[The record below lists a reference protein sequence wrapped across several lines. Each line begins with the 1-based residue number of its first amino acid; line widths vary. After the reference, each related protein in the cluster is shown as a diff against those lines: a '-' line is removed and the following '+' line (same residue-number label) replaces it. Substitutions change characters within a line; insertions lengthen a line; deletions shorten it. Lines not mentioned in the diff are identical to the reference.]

1 MRKKNIILLASIILF
16 FVPTFVLITNVNES
30 NISHAA
36 YVRARPESSGQ
47 ILIDPSL
54 KVETIFKD
62 GLKGPTT
69 GMAFLGPNDILVL
82 EKNTGKVQRILNGNL
97 QENPLLQVNVGT
109 EVELG
114 LLGIAT
120 SNNQEGKTSVFL
132 YYSEA
137 NSSGVVVGK
146 ANSSGVVVGNRL
158 YKYELVDNR
167 LVNPLL
173 LLNLPAT
180 SPIPGH
186 ENNHN
191 GGKLVIGPDNN
202 VYVIVGDVGGRMG
215 NIQNIMRGNSPDGTS
230 GILRVTQDGKSVDDG
245 PFGSSVPN
253 ILYYAYGIRNSFG
266 FDFDPVT
273 GNLWDSEN
281 GGIDKDEINYVY
293 PGFNSGWRKAMGMA
307 LLRFN
312 PNQDL
317 FSFEGK
323 GNYSDPEFVWKVT
336 VAPTALKFLNSTKL
350 GTQYENTIFVGDVKT
365 GNLYNFK
372 LDSDRKQLLLEPPLN
387 DRVADTPDEVQSIV
401 FGQGFGVITDIQVGP
416 DGYLYILG
424 INGSIYRVVPA

>member
-1 MRKKNIILLASIILF
+1 MSKRKVILF
-16 FVPTFVLITNVNES
+16 TSLITLIIPTFAFITNFNDN
-30 NISHAA
+30 NISHAF

-47 ILIDPSL
+47 VLIDPSL
-54 KVETIFKD
+54 KVEPVFNN

-69 GMAFLGPNDILVL
+69 SMAFLGPNDILVL

-97 QENPLLQVNVGT
+97 QEKPLLQANVST

-114 LLGIAT
+114 MLGIAI
-120 SNNQEGKTSVFL
+120 SKNQAGKPFVFL

-137 NSSGVVVGK
+137 NSSGTVL
-146 ANSSGVVVGNRL
+146 SNRL
-158 YKYELVDNR
+158 YRYELVDGR

-180 SPIPGH
+180 SPIVGH

-191 GGKLVIGPDNN
+191 GGKVVIGPDKN
-202 VYVIVGDVGGRMG
+202 VYVIVGDVGGRIG
-215 NIQNIMRGNSPDGTS
+215 NIQNIIRGNSPDGTS
-230 GILRVTQDGKSVDDG
+230 GILRVTQDGKSVENG

-253 ILYYAYGIRNSFG
+253 TLYYAYGIRNSFG

-273 GNLWDSEN
+273 GNLWDTEN
-281 GGIDKDEINYVY
+281 GGIDKDEINYVF
-293 PGFNSGWRKAMGMA
+293 PGFNSGWRKTMGMA
-307 LLRFN
+307 VSRFD
-312 PNQDL
+312 PQEDL
-317 FSFEGK
+317 FNFAGK
-323 GNYSDPEFVWKVT
+323 AKYSDPEFVWKQT

-350 GTQYENTIFVGDVKT
+350 GSQYANTIFVGDVKT

-372 LDSDRKQLLLEPPLN
+372 LDTDRKQLLLKPPLE
-387 DRVADTPDEVQSIV
+387 DKVADTPDEIQSAV

-424 INGSIYRVVPA
+424 INGNIYRIVPV

>member
-1 MRKKNIILLASIILF
+1 MSKRKVILF
-16 FVPTFVLITNVNES
+16 TSLITLIIPTFAFITNFNDN
-30 NISHAA
+30 NISHAF

-47 ILIDPSL
+47 VLIDPSL
-54 KVETIFKD
+54 KVEPVFSD

-69 GMAFLGPNDILVL
+69 SMAFLGPNDILVL

-97 QENPLLQVNVGT
+97 QEKPLLQANVST

-114 LLGIAT
+114 MLGIAI
-120 SNNQEGKTSVFL
+120 SKNQAGKPFVFL

-137 NSSGVVVGK
+137 NSSGTVL
-146 ANSSGVVVGNRL
+146 SNRL
-158 YKYELVDNR
+158 YRYELVDGR

-180 SPIPGH
+180 SPIVGH

-191 GGKLVIGPDNN
+191 GGKVVIGPDKN
-202 VYVIVGDVGGRMG
+202 VYVIVGDVGGRIG
-215 NIQNIMRGNSPDGTS
+215 NVQNIIRGNSPDGTS
-230 GILRVTQDGKSVDDG
+230 GILRVTQDGKSVENG

-253 ILYYAYGIRNSFG
+253 TLYYAYGIRNSFG

-273 GNLWDSEN
+273 GNLWDTEN
-281 GGIDKDEINYVY
+281 GGIDKDEINYVF
-293 PGFNSGWRKAMGMA
+293 PGFNSGWRKTMGMA
-307 LLRFN
+307 VSRFD
-312 PNQDL
+312 PQEDL
-317 FSFEGK
+317 FNFAGK
-323 GNYSDPEFVWKVT
+323 AKYSDPEFVWKQT

-350 GTQYENTIFVGDVKT
+350 GSQYANTIFVGDVKT

-372 LDSDRKQLLLEPPLN
+372 LDTDRKVLLLKPPLN
-387 DRVADTPDEVQSIV
+387 DKVADTPDEIQSAV

-424 INGSIYRVVPA
+424 ITGNIYRIVPV

>member
-1 MRKKNIILLASIILF
+1 MRKKNIILLTSIILF
-16 FVPTFVLITNVNES
+16 FVPTFVLISSVNES

-47 ILIDPSL
+47 VLIDPSL

-62 GLKGPTT
+62 GLIGPTT
-69 GMAFLGPNDILVL
+69 SMAFLGPNDILVL
-82 EKNTGKVQRILNGNL
+82 EKNTGKVQRIIDGKL
-97 QENPLLQVNVGT
+97 QENPLLLVSVGK

-114 LLGIAT
+114 MLGIAI
-120 SNNQEGKTSVFL
+120 SKNEEGKAFVFL
-132 YYSEA
+132 YYTEA
-137 NSSGVVVGK
+137 DSSGVVI
-146 ANSSGVVVGNRL
+146 GNRL

-191 GGKLVIGPDNN
+191 GGKVVIGPDNN
-202 VYVIVGDVGGRMG
+202 VYVVVGDVGGRMG

-230 GILRVTQDGKSVDDG
+230 GILRVTQDGKSVVNG

-253 ILYYAYGIRNSFG
+253 VLYYAYGIRNSFG

-293 PGFNSGWRKAMGMA
+293 PGFNSGWKKAMGMA
-307 LLRFN
+307 LQRFDA
-312 PNQDL
+312 NQDL
-317 FSFEGK
+317 FSFDGK
-323 GNYSDPEFVWKVT
+323 GKYSDPEFVWKET

-365 GNLYNFK
+365 GNVYNFK
-372 LDSDRKQLLLEPPLN
+372 LGSDRKQLTLEPPLN

-401 FGQGFGVITDIQVGP
+401 FGQGFGVITDIKVGP

-424 INGSIYRVVPA
+424 INGSIYRIVPA

>member
-1 MRKKNIILLASIILF
+1 MSKRKVILF
-16 FVPTFVLITNVNES
+16 TSLITLIIPTFAFITNFNDN
-30 NISHAA
+30 NISHAF

-47 ILIDPSL
+47 VLIDPSL
-54 KVETIFKD
+54 KVEPVFSD

-69 GMAFLGPNDILVL
+69 SMAFLGPNDILVL

-97 QENPLLQVNVGT
+97 QEKPLLQANVST

-114 LLGIAT
+114 MLGIAI
-120 SNNQEGKTSVFL
+120 SKNQAGKPFVFL

-137 NSSGVVVGK
+137 NSSGTVL
-146 ANSSGVVVGNRL
+146 GNRL
-158 YKYELVDNR
+158 YRYELVDGR

-180 SPIPGH
+180 SPIVGH

-191 GGKLVIGPDNN
+191 GGKVVIGPDKN
-202 VYVIVGDVGGRMG
+202 VYVIVGDVGGRIG
-215 NIQNIMRGNSPDGTS
+215 NIQNIIRGNSPDGTS
-230 GILRVTQDGKSVDDG
+230 GILRVTQDGKSVENG

-253 ILYYAYGIRNSFG
+253 TLYYAYGIRNSFG

-273 GNLWDSEN
+273 GNLWDTEN
-281 GGIDKDEINYVY
+281 GGIDKDEINYVF
-293 PGFNSGWRKAMGMA
+293 PGFNSGWRKTMGMA
-307 LLRFN
+307 VSRFD
-312 PNQDL
+312 PQEDL
-317 FSFEGK
+317 FNFAGK
-323 GNYSDPEFVWKVT
+323 AKYSDPEFVWKQT

-350 GTQYENTIFVGDVKT
+350 GSQYANTIFVGDVKT

-372 LDSDRKQLLLEPPLN
+372 LDTDRKVLLLKPPL
-387 DRVADTPDEVQSIV
+387 DDKVADTPDEIQSAV

-424 INGSIYRVVPA
+424 INGNIYRIVPV

>member
-82 EKNTGKVQRILNGNL
+82 EKNTGKIQRILDGNL

-132 YYSEA
+132 YYSET
-137 NSSGVVVGK
+137 
-146 ANSSGVVVGNRL
+146 NSSGVVVGNRL

-307 LLRFN
+307 LQKFD

-323 GNYSDPEFVWKVT
+323 GNYSDPKFVWKVT

-372 LDSDRKQLLLEPPLN
+372 LDSGRKQLLLEPPLN

-424 INGSIYRVVPA
+424 INGSIYRIVPA

>member
-1 MRKKNIILLASIILF
+1 MRKKNIILLVSIILF

-97 QENPLLQVNVGT
+97 QENPLLQVKVGT
-109 EVELG
+109 QVELG

-132 YYSEA
+132 YYSE
-137 NSSGVVVGK
+137 

-307 LLRFN
+307 LQRFD

-387 DRVADTPDEVQSIV
+387 DRVADTPDEVQSVV

>member
-16 FVPTFVLITNVNES
+16 FVSTFVLITNVNES

-47 ILIDPSL
+47 ILFDPSL

-62 GLKGPTT
+62 GLKSPT
-69 GMAFLGPNDILVL
+69 GMAFVGQNDILVL
-82 EKNTGKVQRILNGNL
+82 EKNTGKVQRILDGNL
-97 QENPLLQVNVGT
+97 QQNPLLQVNVGT

-132 YYSEA
+132 YYSE
-137 NSSGVVVGK
+137 

-230 GILRVTQDGKSVDDG
+230 GILRVTQDGKSVNDG

-307 LLRFN
+307 LQRFD

-372 LDSDRKQLLLEPPLN
+372 LDSGRKQLLLEPPLN

-424 INGSIYRVVPA
+424 INGSIYRIVPA

>member
-1 MRKKNIILLASIILF
+1 MSKRKVILF
-16 FVPTFVLITNVNES
+16 TSLITLIIPTFAFITNFNDN
-30 NISHAA
+30 NISHAF

-47 ILIDPSL
+47 VLIDPSL
-54 KVETIFKD
+54 KVEPVFSD

-69 GMAFLGPNDILVL
+69 SMAFLGPNDILVL

-97 QENPLLQVNVGT
+97 QEKPLLQANVST

-114 LLGIAT
+114 MLGIAI
-120 SNNQEGKTSVFL
+120 SKNQAGKPFVFL

-137 NSSGVVVGK
+137 NSSGTVL
-146 ANSSGVVVGNRL
+146 GNRL
-158 YKYELVDNR
+158 YRYELVDGR

-180 SPIPGH
+180 SPIVGH

-191 GGKLVIGPDNN
+191 GGKVVIGPDKN
-202 VYVIVGDVGGRMG
+202 VYVIVGDVGGRIG
-215 NIQNIMRGNSPDGTS
+215 NIQNIIRGNSPDGTS
-230 GILRVTQDGKSVDDG
+230 GILRVTQDGKSVENG

-253 ILYYAYGIRNSFG
+253 TLYYAYGIRNSFG

-273 GNLWDSEN
+273 GNLWDTEN
-281 GGIDKDEINYVY
+281 GGIDKDEINYVF
-293 PGFNSGWRKAMGMA
+293 PGFNSGWRKTMGMA
-307 LLRFN
+307 VSRFD
-312 PNQDL
+312 PQEDL
-317 FSFEGK
+317 FNFAGK
-323 GNYSDPEFVWKVT
+323 AKYSDPEFVWKQT

-350 GTQYENTIFVGDVKT
+350 GSQYANTIFVGDVKT

-372 LDSDRKQLLLEPPLN
+372 LDTDRKQLLLKPPLE
-387 DRVADTPDEVQSIV
+387 DKVADTPDEIQSAV

-424 INGSIYRVVPA
+424 INGNIYRIVPV

>member
-1 MRKKNIILLASIILF
+1 MRRKIIVLALLILLLSS
-16 FVPTFVLITNVNES
+16 TFVLVSSISEN
-30 NISHAA
+30 NISYAA
-36 YVRARPESSGQ
+36 YVRALPESTGQ
-47 ILIDPSL
+47 DLVDPSL
-54 KVETIFKD
+54 KVELFFKGD
-62 GLKGPTT
+62 IIGSATS
-69 GMAFLGPNDILVL
+69 MSFLGPDDILLL
-82 EKNTGKVQRILNGNL
+82 EKNTGKVHRILNGSL
-97 QENPLLQVNVGT
+97 QQTPVLQVKVGT

-114 LLGIAT
+114 MLGIAI
-120 SNNQEGKTSVFL
+120 SKNQQGKTFVFL
-132 YYSEA
+132 YYTEA
-137 NSSGVVVGK
+137 NNSGIVI
-146 ANSSGVVVGNRL
+146 GNRL
-158 YKYELVDNR
+158 YRYELIDNK

-173 LLNLPAT
+173 LLNLPAS
-180 SPIPGH
+180 SPIVGH

-191 GGKLVIGPDNN
+191 GGKVVIGPDNN
-202 VYVIVGDVGGRMG
+202 VYLVVGDVGGRMG

-230 GILRVTQDGKSVDDG
+230 GILRVTQEGKSVHNG

-307 LLRFN
+307 LSSFD
-312 PNQDL
+312 PNEDL
-317 FSFEGK
+317 FYFDGK
-323 GNYSDPEFVWKVT
+323 GKYSDPEFVWKET

-350 GTQYENTIFVGDVKT
+350 GSEYENTIFVGDVKT

-372 LDSDRKQLLLEPPLN
+372 LDATREQLQLSPPL
-387 DRVADTPDEVQSIV
+387 DDKVADTLQEIQGII
-401 FGQGFGVITDIQVGP
+401 FGKGFGVITDIQVGS

-424 INGSIYRVVPA
+424 IDGTIYKIVTT

>member
-1 MRKKNIILLASIILF
+1 MRRKIIVLALLILLLSS
-16 FVPTFVLITNVNES
+16 TFVLVSSISEN
-30 NISHAA
+30 NISYAA
-36 YVRARPESSGQ
+36 YVRALPESTGQ
-47 ILIDPSL
+47 DLVDPSL
-54 KVETIFKD
+54 KVELFFKGD
-62 GLKGPTT
+62 IIGSATS
-69 GMAFLGPNDILVL
+69 MSFLGPDDILLL
-82 EKNTGKVQRILNGNL
+82 EKNTGKVHRILNGSL
-97 QENPLLQVNVGT
+97 QQSPVLQVKVGT

-114 LLGIAT
+114 MLGIAI
-120 SNNQEGKTSVFL
+120 SKNQQGKTFVFL
-132 YYSEA
+132 YYTEA
-137 NSSGVVVGK
+137 NNSGIVI
-146 ANSSGVVVGNRL
+146 GNRL
-158 YKYELVDNR
+158 YRYELIDNK

-173 LLNLPAT
+173 LLNLPAS
-180 SPIPGH
+180 SPIVGH

-191 GGKLVIGPDNN
+191 GGKVVIGPDNN
-202 VYVIVGDVGGRMG
+202 VYLVVGDVGGRMG

-230 GILRVTQDGKSVDDG
+230 GILRVTQEGKSVHNG

-307 LLRFN
+307 LSSFD
-312 PNQDL
+312 PNEDL
-317 FSFEGK
+317 FYFEGK
-323 GNYSDPEFVWKVT
+323 GKYSDPEFVWKET

-350 GTQYENTIFVGDVKT
+350 GSEYENTIFVGDVKT

-372 LDSDRKQLLLEPPLN
+372 LDATREQLQLSPPL
-387 DRVADTPDEVQSIV
+387 DDKVADTLQEIQGII
-401 FGQGFGVITDIQVGP
+401 FGKGFGVITDIQVGS

-424 INGSIYRVVPA
+424 IDGTIYKIVTT

>member
-54 KVETIFKD
+54 KVETLFKD

-82 EKNTGKVQRILNGNL
+82 EKNTGKVQRILDGNL

-109 EVELG
+109 QVELG

-120 SNNQEGKTSVFL
+120 SNNQEGKTFVFL

-137 NSSGVVVGK
+137 D
-146 ANSSGVVVGNRL
+146 SSGVVVGNRL

-202 VYVIVGDVGGRMG
+202 IYVIVGDVGGRMG

-273 GNLWDSEN
+273 GNVWDSEN

-307 LLRFN
+307 LQRFD

-424 INGSIYRVVPA
+424 INGSIYRIVPA

>member
-1 MRKKNIILLASIILF
+1 MLQREIIVFAFLILLPSS
-16 FVPTFVLITNVNES
+16 TYVLILSISQN
-30 NISHAA
+30 NISYAA
-36 YVRARPESSGQ
+36 YVRALPESSGQ
-47 ILIDPSL
+47 DLVDPSL
-54 KVETIFKD
+54 KVELFFKD
-62 GLKGPTT
+62 GIKGPATS
-69 GMAFLGPNDILVL
+69 MAFLGPDDILVL
-82 EKNTGKVQRILNGNL
+82 EKNTGKVQRILNGSL
-97 QENPLLQVNVGT
+97 QQIPLLQVKVGT

-114 LLGIAT
+114 MLGIAI
-120 SNNQEGKTSVFL
+120 SKNQPGKTFVFL
-132 YYSEA
+132 YYTEA
-137 NSSGVVVGK
+137 NNSGI
-146 ANSSGVVVGNRL
+146 VVGNRL
-158 YKYELVDNR
+158 YRYELIDNK

-180 SPIPGH
+180 STIVGH

-191 GGKLVIGPDNN
+191 GGKVVIGPDNN
-202 VYVIVGDVGGRMG
+202 VYLVVGDVGGRMG

-230 GILRVTQDGKSVDDG
+230 GILRVTQEGKSVHDG

-307 LLRFN
+307 LTRFD
-312 PNQDL
+312 PIEDL
-317 FSFEGK
+317 FYFDGK
-323 GNYSDPEFVWKVT
+323 GKYSDPEFVWKET
-336 VAPTALKFLNSTKL
+336 VAPTALKFLNSSKL
-350 GTQYENTIFVGDVKT
+350 GSEYENTIFVGDVKT

-372 LDSDRKQLLLEPPLN
+372 LDSTREQLQLNPPL
-387 DRVADTPDEVQSIV
+387 DDKVADTPQEIQSII
-401 FGQGFGVITDIQVGP
+401 FGKGFGVITDIQVGS

-424 INGSIYRVVPA
+424 IDGTIYKIVPT

>member
-1 MRKKNIILLASIILF
+1 MRRKIIVLALLILLLSS
-16 FVPTFVLITNVNES
+16 TFVLVSSISEN
-30 NISHAA
+30 NISYAA
-36 YVRARPESSGQ
+36 YVRALPESTGQ
-47 ILIDPSL
+47 DLVDPSL
-54 KVETIFKD
+54 KVELFFKGD
-62 GLKGPTT
+62 IIGSATS
-69 GMAFLGPNDILVL
+69 MSFLGPDDILLL
-82 EKNTGKVQRILNGNL
+82 EKNTGKVHRILNGSL
-97 QENPLLQVNVGT
+97 QQSPVLQVKVGT

-114 LLGIAT
+114 MLGIAI
-120 SNNQEGKTSVFL
+120 SKNQQGKTFVFL
-132 YYSEA
+132 YYTEA
-137 NSSGVVVGK
+137 NNSGIVI
-146 ANSSGVVVGNRL
+146 GNRL
-158 YKYELVDNR
+158 YRYELIDNK

-173 LLNLPAT
+173 LLNLPAS
-180 SPIPGH
+180 SPIVGH

-191 GGKLVIGPDNN
+191 GGKVVIGPDNN
-202 VYVIVGDVGGRMG
+202 VYLVVGDVGGRMG

-230 GILRVTQDGKSVDDG
+230 GILRVTQEGKSVHNG

-307 LLRFN
+307 LSSFD
-312 PNQDL
+312 PNEDL
-317 FSFEGK
+317 FYFDGK
-323 GNYSDPEFVWKVT
+323 GKYSDPEFVWKET

-350 GTQYENTIFVGDVKT
+350 GSEYENTIFVGDVKT

-372 LDSDRKQLLLEPPLN
+372 LDATREQLQLSPPL
-387 DRVADTPDEVQSIV
+387 DDKVADTLQEIQGII
-401 FGQGFGVITDIQVGP
+401 FGKGFGVITDIQVGS

-424 INGSIYRVVPA
+424 IDGTIYKIVTT

>member
-16 FVPTFVLITNVNES
+16 FVSTFVLITNVNES

-47 ILIDPSL
+47 IIIDPSL

-82 EKNTGKVQRILNGNL
+82 EKNTGKVQRILDGNL

-132 YYSEA
+132 YYSE
-137 NSSGVVVGK
+137 

-230 GILRVTQDGKSVDDG
+230 GILRVTQDGKSVNDG

-307 LLRFN
+307 LQRFD

-372 LDSDRKQLLLEPPLN
+372 LDSGRKQLLLEPPLN

>member
-1 MRKKNIILLASIILF
+1 MSKTKVILF
-16 FVPTFVLITNVNES
+16 TSLITLIIPTFAFITNFNDN
-30 NISHAA
+30 NISHAF

-47 ILIDPSL
+47 VLIDPSL
-54 KVETIFKD
+54 KVEPVFSD

-69 GMAFLGPNDILVL
+69 SMAFLGPNDILVL

-97 QENPLLQVNVGT
+97 QEKPLLQANVST

-114 LLGIAT
+114 MLGIAI
-120 SNNQEGKTSVFL
+120 SKNQAGKPFVFL

-137 NSSGVVVGK
+137 NSSGTVL
-146 ANSSGVVVGNRL
+146 GNRL
-158 YKYELVDNR
+158 YRYELVDGR

-180 SPIPGH
+180 SPIVGH

-191 GGKLVIGPDNN
+191 GGKVVIGPDKN
-202 VYVIVGDVGGRMG
+202 VYVIVGDVGGRIG
-215 NIQNIMRGNSPDGTS
+215 NIQNIIRGNSPDGTS
-230 GILRVTQDGKSVDDG
+230 GILRVTQDGKSVENG

-253 ILYYAYGIRNSFG
+253 TLYYAYGIRNSFG

-273 GNLWDSEN
+273 GNLWDTEN
-281 GGIDKDEINYVY
+281 GGIDKDEINYVF
-293 PGFNSGWRKAMGMA
+293 PGFNSGWRKTMGMA
-307 LLRFN
+307 VSRFD
-312 PNQDL
+312 PQEDL
-317 FSFEGK
+317 FNFAGK
-323 GNYSDPEFVWKVT
+323 AKYSDPEFVWKQT

-350 GTQYENTIFVGDVKT
+350 GSQYANTIFVGDVKT

-372 LDSDRKQLLLEPPLN
+372 LDTDRKQLLLKPPLE
-387 DRVADTPDEVQSIV
+387 DKVADTPDEIQSAV

-424 INGSIYRVVPA
+424 INGNINRIVPV

>member
-1 MRKKNIILLASIILF
+1 MRRKIIVLAFLILLLSS
-16 FVPTFVLITNVNES
+16 TFVLVSSISEN
-30 NISHAA
+30 NISYAA
-36 YVRARPESSGQ
+36 YVRALPESTGQ
-47 ILIDPSL
+47 DLVDPSL
-54 KVETIFKD
+54 KVELFFKGD
-62 GLKGPTT
+62 IIGSTT
-69 GMAFLGPNDILVL
+69 SMSFLGPDDILLL
-82 EKNTGKVQRILNGNL
+82 EKNTGKVHRILNGSL
-97 QENPLLQVNVGT
+97 QQTPVLQVKVGT
-109 EVELG
+109 EVEWGMLG
-114 LLGIAT
+114 MAI
-120 SNNQEGKTSVFL
+120 SKNQQGKTFVFL
-132 YYSEA
+132 YYTEA
-137 NSSGVVVGK
+137 NNSGIVI
-146 ANSSGVVVGNRL
+146 GNRL
-158 YKYELVDNR
+158 YRYELIDNK

-180 SPIPGH
+180 SPIVGH

-191 GGKLVIGPDNN
+191 GGKVVIGPDNN
-202 VYVIVGDVGGRMG
+202 VYLVVGDVGGRMG

-230 GILRVTQDGKSVDDG
+230 GILRVTQEGKSVHNG

-307 LLRFN
+307 LSSFD
-312 PNQDL
+312 PNEDL
-317 FSFEGK
+317 FYFDGK
-323 GNYSDPEFVWKVT
+323 GKYSDPEFVWKET

-350 GTQYENTIFVGDVKT
+350 GSEYENTIFVGDVKT

-372 LDSDRKQLLLEPPLN
+372 LDATREQLQLSPPL
-387 DRVADTPDEVQSIV
+387 DDKVADTLQEIQGIT
-401 FGQGFGVITDIQVGP
+401 FGKGFGVITDIQVGS

-424 INGSIYRVVPA
+424 IDGTIYKIVPT

>member
-1 MRKKNIILLASIILF
+1 MRKKNIILVTSIILF
-16 FVPTFVLITNVNES
+16 FLPAFALITNFNEN

-47 ILIDPSL
+47 VLIDPSL
-54 KVETIFKD
+54 KVEMIFKT
-62 GLKGPTT
+62 GLSAPTT
-69 GMAFLGPNDILVL
+69 SMAFLGPNDILVL
-82 EKNTGKVQRILNGNL
+82 EKNTGKVQRIMDGKL
-97 QENPLLQVNVGT
+97 QENPLLQVNVGKQI
-109 EVELG
+109 ELG
-114 LLGIAT
+114 MLGIAI
-120 SNNQEGKTSVFL
+120 SKNQEGKTYVFL
-132 YYSEA
+132 DYTEA
-137 NSSGVVVGK
+137 NSSGIVM
-146 ANSSGVVVGNRL
+146 GNRL
-158 YKYELVDNR
+158 YRYELVDDR

-180 SPIPGH
+180 SPILGH

-191 GGKLVIGPDNN
+191 GGKVVIGPDRN
-202 VYVIVGDVGGRMG
+202 VYVIIGDAGGRMG
-215 NIQNIMRGNSPDGTS
+215 NAQNIMRGNSPDGTS
-230 GILRVTQDGKSVDDG
+230 GILRVTQDGKSVENG

-307 LLRFN
+307 LSRFD
-312 PNQDL
+312 PKVDL
-317 FSFEGK
+317 FSFGGK
-323 GNYSDPEFVWKVT
+323 GKYSDPEFVWKET

-372 LDSDRKQLLLEPPLN
+372 LDSDRKQLLLDPPLS
-387 DRVADTPDEVQSIV
+387 DRVADTPDEVQNIV
-401 FGQGFGVITDIQVGP
+401 FGQGFGVITDIKVGP

-424 INGSIYRVVPA
+424 INGIIYRIAPA

>member
-47 ILIDPSL
+47 ILFDPSL

-82 EKNTGKVQRILNGNL
+82 EKNTGKVQRILDGKL

-132 YYSEA
+132 YYSE
-137 NSSGVVVGK
+137 

-307 LLRFN
+307 LQRFDA
-312 PNQDL
+312 NQDL

>member
-1 MRKKNIILLASIILF
+1 MSKRKVILF
-16 FVPTFVLITNVNES
+16 TSLITLIIPAFAFITNFNDN
-30 NISHAA
+30 NISHAF

-47 ILIDPSL
+47 VLIDPSL
-54 KVETIFKD
+54 KVEPVFSD

-69 GMAFLGPNDILVL
+69 SMAFVGPNDILVL

-97 QENPLLQVNVGT
+97 QEKPLLQANVST

-114 LLGIAT
+114 MLGIAI
-120 SNNQEGKTSVFL
+120 SKNQAGKPFVFL

-137 NSSGVVVGK
+137 NSSGTVL
-146 ANSSGVVVGNRL
+146 GNRL
-158 YKYELVDNR
+158 YRYELVDDR

-180 SPIPGH
+180 SPIVGH

-191 GGKLVIGPDNN
+191 GGKVVIGPDKN
-202 VYVIVGDVGGRMG
+202 VYVIVGDVGGRIG
-215 NIQNIMRGNSPDGTS
+215 NVQNIIRGNSPDGTS
-230 GILRVTQDGKSVDDG
+230 GILRVTQDGKSVDNG

-253 ILYYAYGIRNSFG
+253 TLYYAYGIRNSFG

-273 GNLWDSEN
+273 GNLWDTEN
-281 GGIDKDEINYVY
+281 GGIDKDEINYVF
-293 PGFNSGWRKAMGMA
+293 PGFNSGWRKTMGMA
-307 LLRFN
+307 VSRFD
-312 PNQDL
+312 PQEDL
-317 FSFEGK
+317 FNFAGK
-323 GNYSDPEFVWKVT
+323 AKYSDPEFVWKQT

-350 GTQYENTIFVGDVKT
+350 GSQYANTIFVGDVKT

-372 LDSDRKQLLLEPPLN
+372 LDTDRKQLLLKPPLE
-387 DRVADTPDEVQSIV
+387 DKVADTPDEIQSAV

-424 INGSIYRVVPA
+424 INGNIYRIVPV

>member
-1 MRKKNIILLASIILF
+1 MMQREIIVLAFLILLLSSTYVVISSISE
-16 FVPTFVLITNVNES
+16 N
-30 NISHAA
+30 NISYAA
-36 YVRARPESSGQ
+36 YVRALPESSGQ
-47 ILIDPSL
+47 GLVDPSL
-54 KVETIFKD
+54 KVELFFKD
-62 GLKGPTT
+62 GIKGPATS
-69 GMAFLGPNDILVL
+69 MAFLGPDDILVL
-82 EKNTGKVQRILNGNL
+82 EKNTGKVQRILNGSL
-97 QENPLLQVNVGT
+97 QQTPLLQVKVGT

-114 LLGIAT
+114 MLGIAI
-120 SNNQEGKTSVFL
+120 SKNQPGKTFVFL
-132 YYSEA
+132 YYTEA
-137 NSSGVVVGK
+137 NNSGIVI
-146 ANSSGVVVGNRL
+146 GNRL
-158 YKYELVDNR
+158 YRYELIDNK

-180 SPIPGH
+180 STIVGH

-191 GGKLVIGPDNN
+191 GGKVVIGPDNN
-202 VYVIVGDVGGRMG
+202 VYLVVGDVGGRMG

-230 GILRVTQDGKSVDDG
+230 GILRVTQEGKSVHDG

-307 LLRFN
+307 LTRFD
-312 PNQDL
+312 PNEDL
-317 FSFEGK
+317 FYFDGK
-323 GNYSDPEFVWKVT
+323 GKYSDPEFVWKET

-350 GTQYENTIFVGDVKT
+350 GSEYENTIFVGDVKT

-372 LDSDRKQLLLEPPLN
+372 LDSTREQLQLNPPL
-387 DRVADTPDEVQSIV
+387 DDKVADTPQEIQSII
-401 FGQGFGVITDIQVGP
+401 FGKGFGVITDIQVGS

-424 INGSIYRVVPA
+424 IDGTIYKIVPT